1 MNPDRYVKEIRLWIQ
16 RRRERERK
24 RGGEREGGGMVCASC
39 RIHSPASSEDG
50 ANRVVGMVI

>member
-1 MNPDRYVKEIRLWIQ
+1 MDSEAE
-16 RRRERERK
+16 REREM
-24 RGGEREGGGMVCASC
+24 GEGGGMVCASC

>member
-16 RRRERERK
+16 RRREREKEGR
-24 RGGEREGGGMVCASC
+24 REGGGMVCASC

>member
-16 RRRERERK
+16 RRRERK